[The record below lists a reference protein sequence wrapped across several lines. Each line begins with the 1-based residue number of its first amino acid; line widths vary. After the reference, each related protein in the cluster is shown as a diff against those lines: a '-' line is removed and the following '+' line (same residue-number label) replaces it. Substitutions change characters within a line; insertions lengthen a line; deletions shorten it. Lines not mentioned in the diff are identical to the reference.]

1 MANGN
6 TPQRPSPPTPTVGA
20 GSSQR
25 EDSPAHPPASFNMA
39 FPTQRFL
46 CHPIS
51 PNPRPPPYSLPPRK
65 CCPYGLPSPYE
76 YGGLKP
82 ILPFL
87 EGRSDAACRVVVKRM
102 RKERFNH
109 ALPVLAVVRFFA
121 GEACGAFFAP
131 GGRLR
136 AGGLLG
142 VGLCARLPRRPC
154 AGISAGRGVARRR
167 QKPCVV
173 AKGELS
179 FPLSLAIQR
188 KGARGRRG
196 AQPPRLKLGIPCV
209 THYGLGKT
217 HLSDAALLGRALAT
231 LSTSPTKHAIANLA
245 N

>member
-1 MANGN
+1 
-6 TPQRPSPPTPTVGA
+6 
-20 GSSQR
+20 
-25 EDSPAHPPASFNMA
+25 MA

-51 PNPRPPPYSLPPRK
+51 ANPRPPPYSLPPRK
-65 CCPYGLPSPYE
+65 CCPCGLPSPYE
-76 YGGLKP
+76 YGDLKP

-87 EGRSDAACRVVVKRM
+87 EDRSDAACRVVVKRM

-109 ALPVLAVVRFFA
+109 ALPVLAVVRFFFA

-154 AGISAGRGVARRR
+154 AGISAGRGVAHRR

-173 AKGELS
+173 ARGELS
-179 FPLSLAIQR
+179 FPPFFGDPK
-188 KGARGRRG
+188 KGG
-196 AQPPRLKLGIPCV
+196 AG
-209 THYGLGKT
+209 
-217 HLSDAALLGRALAT
+217 AAGRAAPEAQARDSLRYA
-231 LSTSPTKHAIANLA
+231 LRSR
-245 N
+245 